1 MILSWVLGHGTQIVS
16 TVTQFSLQCH
26 ESIHCGVLKKQFYE
40 AHKRQSHCTDKH
52 TQATYPGRNAKRR
65 KPLRSIQWHLFARML
80 LLKSPSVMALH
91 SKNNETIRL
100 PALALLFNVL
110 SISTKMLSL
119 LTLNIWLIYH
129 TNGDQKKKKQPIHPI
144 QK

>member
-1 MILSWVLGHGTQIVS
+1 
-16 TVTQFSLQCH
+16 
-26 ESIHCGVLKKQFYE
+26 
-40 AHKRQSHCTDKH
+40 
-52 TQATYPGRNAKRR
+52 
-65 KPLRSIQWHLFARML
+65 
-80 LLKSPSVMALH
+80 MALH